1 MISTKKYN
9 FIFIIQLLLIIGVL
23 GGGGYLVYTNTINKD
38 TKQDIK
44 EEEVIVPDIVELDEE
59 IITVDTNEN
68 IVYDGYDVSIRIP
81 KVNNEQGNEINNKI
95 KEDIEEYH
103 KDKDTSID
111 FDYYVNNDIVSL
123 VIKTINQDNEE
134 NYLTYNFNKNDF
146 QLLDNHDLLEL
157 KGIKEE
163 DFHGILVNIYEAY
176 LKNGLEEKEEQEDK
190 EEEEKKEETK
200 KEEKKEEKKIDVTTD
215 DYKKTTD
222 KENCSTSLPMYL
234 DQDNHLN
241 VVFNEYK
248 EDRIIKQ
255 IYNLNA
261 KKVVER

>member
-38 TKQDIK
+38 TKEDIK

-81 KVNNEQGNEINNKI
+81 KVTDDEGTEINNKI
-95 KEDIEEYH
+95 KEDIKEYYEN
-103 KDKDTSID
+103 KDTSID
-111 FDYYVNNDIVSL
+111 YSYYINNNIISIIIRTENKD
-123 VIKTINQDNEE
+123 KEE
-134 NYLTYNFNKNDF
+134 HFFTYNFNNEDF
-146 QLLDNHDLLEL
+146 NLLDNSKLLEL
-157 KGIKEE
+157 KEIKQE
-163 DFHGILVNIYEAY
+163 DFHGILVNIYESH
-176 LKNGLEEKEEQEDK
+176 LKDELSNNEDNS
-190 EEEEKKEETK
+190 EEKKEDK
-200 KEEKKEEKKIDVTTD
+200 KEEIKIDVTTN

-222 KENCSTSLPMYL
+222 KENCSINLPMYL

-241 VVFNEYK
+241 VIFNEYK
-248 EDRIIKQ
+248 DGIINKQ

-261 KKVVER
+261 KKVIER